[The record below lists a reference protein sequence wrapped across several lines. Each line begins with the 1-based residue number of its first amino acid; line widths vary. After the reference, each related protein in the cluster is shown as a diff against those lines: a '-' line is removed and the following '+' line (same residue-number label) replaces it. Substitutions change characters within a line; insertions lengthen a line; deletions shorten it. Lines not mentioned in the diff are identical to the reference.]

1 MLGDSSVSWWR
12 SHPYTPAHAQG
23 IVFSSPYPPKTG
35 LSEGELCPP
44 LLFPTAAP
52 SVALP
57 LIKQQQW
64 PRQPHRVL
72 ELLLIGVLSSLRPTG
87 PVVTHGKGTGQ
98 GGEA

>member
-1 MLGDSSVSWWR
+1 MRPGGGHTLTHLLMPKAQSSLC
-12 SHPYTPAHAQG
+12 PTPQ
-23 IVFSSPYPPKTG
+23 KTG
-35 LSEGELCPP
+35 LPEGELCPL
-44 LLFPTAAP
+44 LLFPTPAP